1 MFKSLFGTRSINYV
15 IVGLGATILDFF
27 FLYLLVE
34 KFHLHYLW
42 GALISMSIVLW
53 VSFTLN
59 KYWTFKNFEKKYFQ
73 QFAKYAVSHAI
84 ALGVALIILTSIVE
98 IFNFWYLFAKVF
110 ATGGAAIINFLLVDK
125 FIFSEKKKLKPL

>member
-1 MFKSLFGTRSINYV
+1 MLKSLFGTRSINYV

-27 FLYLLVE
+27 FLYVIVE

-59 KYWTFKNFEKKYFQ
+59 KYWSFKNFEKKYFQ
-73 QFAKYAVSHAI
+73 QFVKYAVSHTI
-84 ALGVALIILTSIVE
+84 ALGGSLDYSNLTGR
-98 IFNFWYLFAKVF
+98 NFSFLVF
-110 ATGGAAIINFLLVDK
+110 ISQGFRHGRCRYY
-125 FIFSEKKKLKPL
+125 